1 MQAVKGGWVRR
12 GLCNFEEAAVTKLL
26 VAVLCTAA
34 GGSAFQLQA
43 TAPSFTHRR
52 LPGFSTPVRTAN
64 PLVLRAPKTRPS
76 LHMLAGGRETTPL
89 LPGLYCLHVC
99 LQVRADRRDEFLEC
113 IKANQRGT
121 LTTEPL
127 AVTYLFGED
136 ETAPNTFRFF
146 EAYKGRAGFEAHTK
160 TPHFADWETFVATDP
175 LSAPPQVQFYSE
187 FPAGAPRL
195 PELTAEHY
203 CLGVCLRVKPERRDE
218 FLESIKANQRGT
230 LTTEPLVV
238 TYLVG
243 EDETAPNTF
252 HLFEAYKGRAGFE
265 AHTKSPHFAVWE
277 KFVATEPFSAPPQ
290 VLLYVRV
297 YMRACVCLPACL
309 PTYLP
314 ACLSVSLFLSFSL
327 FVCMCMCVFVRA
339 RPRMCL
345 GNV

>member
-1 MQAVKGGWVRR
+1 
-12 GLCNFEEAAVTKLL
+12 
-26 VAVLCTAA
+26 
-34 GGSAFQLQA
+34 
-43 TAPSFTHRR
+43 
-52 LPGFSTPVRTAN
+52 
-64 PLVLRAPKTRPS
+64 
-76 LHMLAGGRETTPL
+76 
-89 LPGLYCLHVC
+89 
-99 LQVRADRRDEFLEC
+99 LEC

>member
-1 MQAVKGGWVRR
+1 
-12 GLCNFEEAAVTKLL
+12 
-26 VAVLCTAA
+26 
-34 GGSAFQLQA
+34 
-43 TAPSFTHRR
+43 
-52 LPGFSTPVRTAN
+52 
-64 PLVLRAPKTRPS
+64 
-76 LHMLAGGRETTPL
+76 MLAGGRE
-89 LPGLYCLHVC
+89 GLYCLHVC
-99 LQVRADRRDEFLEC
+99 LQVRAERRDDFLEC

-175 LSAPPQVQFYSE
+175 LSAPPQVQFYCE
-187 FPAGAPRL
+187 LPAEAPLRL
-195 PELTAEHY
+195 PELAAEHY

-277 KFVATEPFSAPPQ
+277 NFVATEPFSAPPQ

-297 YMRACVCLPACL
+297 HMRACVCACL
-309 PTYLP
+309 HA
-314 ACLSVSLFLSFSL
+314 ACRVRACACAC
-327 FVCMCMCVFVRA
+327 VRVHVWMCVGGCGCGFACVHVCVCVCVCARA
-339 RPRMCL
+339 RPRMC
-345 GNV
+345 